1 MQYLSTRDKNLRLS
15 AAQAI
20 KMGLS
25 RDGGLFTPVTFPTMG
40 PLDLETLCQMSYQRR
55 AAYIM
60 GKYLEEFRPEDLAR
74 FAENAYGPEKFDHPE
89 AAPLRK
95 VNDRTWCLAPSRIW
109 PCKCCPS
116 SSPPA

>member
-60 GKYLEEFRPEDLAR
+60 GKYLEEFRPEHRERPRPQVYR
-74 FAENAYGPEKFDHPE
+74 FVA
-89 AAPLRK
+89 
-95 VNDRTWCLAPSRIW
+95 
-109 PCKCCPS
+109 
-116 SSPPA
+116 